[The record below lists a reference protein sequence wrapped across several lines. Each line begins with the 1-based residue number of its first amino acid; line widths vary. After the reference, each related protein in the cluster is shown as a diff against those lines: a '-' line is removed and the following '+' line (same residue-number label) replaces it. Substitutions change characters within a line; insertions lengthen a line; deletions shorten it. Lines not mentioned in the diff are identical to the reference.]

1 MKTLFTR
8 LKQSPFFIGF
18 VLSHV
23 VFLIILGLRSGGML
37 QSLEL
42 VAYDTALWFQPTEQ
56 TEDRITM
63 VWLTDEDQ
71 RRWGWPLSDEKL
83 ATLLETVFVHKPKAF
98 GLDIYRDL
106 PVPIDKGDAYQRL
119 TAFFKSKA
127 NIIAIMK
134 FKNVDGARVD
144 PPPALVGTHQVGF
157 NDLPVDMANNAI
169 RRGLLYVADDYDTY
183 EYFGLVLARY
193 YLYQFGIM
201 PEGVPDNPSALK
213 LGEAIFEPLPVG
225 FGGYVKE
232 DMDGFQFMLSYPEA
246 ISEYPSVTVSDILDG
261 DYDPERFKNKVV
273 IMGIRAEATPDFLYT
288 PFSRWVDGD
297 PRLPGALIHAHA
309 VNQIIRLALG
319 QEKVVTAPSDIQEI
333 LWIWLWT
340 VLGGVACVGVHSIWG
355 ISLLGTGGLLT
366 ISLAGYFALLY
377 HIWLIMAAPMFGWI
391 LSFALVVTYLSSQE
405 KSQRQ
410 VLMQLFSKHV
420 SKNVAEEIWNQR
432 EQYLSAGRLRPQRLT
447 ATVLFT
453 DLQNFTTVS
462 EQMEPQA
469 LMDWLNQYME
479 TMVNVVEKQH
489 CGQVNKFIGDA
500 IMAIFGVPIPHETQE
515 EIGRDAI
522 NAVECALSM
531 RREIERLQKEWQEK
545 GLPSIRMRV
554 GIYTGP
560 LVAGSLGGIER
571 QEYTVLG
578 DTVNTAARLESF
590 NKEIDADNPCRIL
603 IGQSTLEYLTPQFKT
618 EIVGEEALKGKH
630 EKVTIHRVIS
640 GSE

>member
-8 LKQSPFFIGF
+8 LKQSPLFIGF
-18 VLSHV
+18 ILSHLI
-23 VFLIILGLRSGGML
+23 FLIILGLRGAGML

-42 VAYDTALWFQPTEQ
+42 VAYDTALWFQPKEQ
-56 TEDRITM
+56 TEERITM

-71 RRWGWPLSDEKL
+71 RRWGWPLSDDKL
-83 ATLLETVFVHKPKAF
+83 TTLLETIFVHKPKAF

-119 TAFFKSKA
+119 TAFFKSKS

-144 PPPALVGTHQVGF
+144 PPPALKGTHQIGF
-157 NDLPVDMANNAI
+157 NDLPVDVANNAI
-169 RRGLLYVADDYDTY
+169 RRGLLYVADEYDVY

-193 YLYQFGIM
+193 YLHQFGIM
-201 PEGVPDNPSALK
+201 PEGVPDNPSAVK
-213 LGEAIFEPLPVG
+213 LGEAIFEPLPSD
-225 FGGYVKE
+225 FGGYADE
-232 DMDGFQFMLSYPEA
+232 DMNGFQFMLSYPEA
-246 ISEYPSVTVSDILDG
+246 TEEYPSVTVSDILDG
-261 DYDPERFKNKVV
+261 NYDPALFKGKVI
-273 IMGIRAEATPDFLYT
+273 IMGLRAEATPDFLYT
-288 PFSRWVDGD
+288 PFSRWMEND
-297 PRLPGALIHAHA
+297 PRMPGALIHAHA
-309 VNQIIRLALG
+309 LNQLIRLALG
-319 QEKVVTAPSDIQEI
+319 EERSMTAFTETQEI

-340 VLGGVACVGVHSIWG
+340 ILGGVICVWVHSIWSVG
-355 ISLLGTGGLLT
+355 LLGVGGVFT
-366 ISLAGYFALLY
+366 IGLAGYSALMY
-377 HIWLIMAAPMFGWI
+377 HIWLIMAAPILGWI
-391 LSFALVVTYLSSQE
+391 LAFGTVVIYLSSQE

-432 EQYLSAGRLRPQRLT
+432 EQFLSAGRLRSQRLT

-479 TMVNVVEKQH
+479 TMVNVVEKEH

-500 IMAIFGVPIPHETQE
+500 IMAIFGVPIARQTPE
-515 EIGRDAI
+515 EIGKDAI

-531 RREIERLQKEWQEK
+531 RREIERLQKEWEDK
-545 GLPSIRMRV
+545 GQPSIRMRV

-560 LVAGSLGGIER
+560 VVAGSLGGLER

-590 NKEIDADNPCRIL
+590 NKEIDTESPCRIL

-618 EIVGEEALKGKH
+618 EIVGEETLKGKH
-630 EKVTIHRVIS
+630 SKVTIHKVLA
-640 GSE
+640 GD